1 MNNVVLIGR
10 LAKDPDL
17 KFLPSGMAVT
27 RITLAVDKELFGDKK
42 QEAINQGKPTA
53 DFINVSVFGKSAEN
67 CANYLTKGSMCAING
82 RISTNS
88 YTSQSGEK
96 RYTTEVIADQ
106 VNFLESKSQ
115 RTATS
120 SSSNQSTGPS
130 PYDYQTNN
138 APKNNVNVDNDPF
151 ADFGDSVSIDDNFLD

>member
-96 RYTTEVIADQ
+96 RYTTEVIANR
-106 VNFLESKSQ
+106 VEFIGSKQ
-115 RTATS
+115 S
-120 SSSNQSTGPS
+120 SSSTLPGKP
-130 PYDYQTNN
+130 TNSDSSFFDN
-138 APKNNVNVDNDPF
+138 FPDDDNDIFQPVDEDDIPF
-151 ADFGDSVSIDDNFLD
+151 